1 MLALSFALHITILT
15 ALFLVRTEPRK
26 IFLPPVY
33 TPVELVPPPVSVEK
47 KPPRKKVVRKKVVRK
62 KIVKKVEKKV
72 TKRKKDTIPA
82 RKTKKRQPPGTAKKI
97 PLDKRPKKIPEKK
110 PAVDETMEVEKTIKA
125 IEERVKKRQEEEA
138 IEETIERIARK
149 RMQEEEQ
156 REKALKEIRAQLERF
171 DRIVIGEKGPMQR
184 PSLSKTFELELM
196 EYYNTIAGLIHSN
209 WVYPEVERDNP
220 EMVLSIT
227 IGKDGRLVGIEVEK
241 SSNDALFDNSAIRA
255 VRKSTPFPGLPP
267 QLGDT
272 LEVGIRFC
280 LKECE

>member
-15 ALFLVRTEPRK
+15 ALFLIRTEPRK

-33 TPVELVPPPVSVEK
+33 TPVELVPPPVSLEK
-47 KPPRKKVVRKKVVRK
+47 KPRKKKVAKK
-62 KIVKKVEKKV
+62 KIVKKVEKK
-72 TKRKKDTIPA
+72 TEKRRKVAIPA
-82 RKTKKRQPPGTAKKI
+82 KKTKKRQPPETARKT

-110 PAVDETMEVEKTIKA
+110 PAVDETIEVEKTIKA

-156 REKALKEIRAQLERF
+156 RERALKEIRAQLERF
-171 DRIVIGEKGPMQR
+171 DRIVIGEKIPMQR

-220 EMVLSIT
+220 EVVLSIT
-227 IGKDGRLVGIEVEK
+227 IGKDGRLIGIEVEK
-241 SSNDALFDNSAIRA
+241 GSNDALFDNSAVRA

-267 QLGDT
+267 QLGNT

-280 LKECE
+280 LRECK